1 MVSSLETGLRVPG
14 NRDEFPFPPQAVS
27 TELLP
32 PVIVAFPAII
42 KLGRKTYRYSGGY
55 AGLFVE
61 LPGRYE
67 GSRKWQNSVPRER
80 RDVIPWAPARKDPSS
95 TRNFLCPFMKSANK
109 VLKKCSLRYYLR
121 SRKSVPP
128 TASNSTPKLNREVQ
142 ASLSKEE
149 NCSLVVRVAIL
160 DTDSSVDI
168 EPIPSSGPLRV
179 STPFSSQS
187 RADKTNTEAIDI
199 SIAPNASPSIVQ
211 SPIVKPSMV

>member
-1 MVSSLETGLRVPG
+1 MASSLETGLRVPG

-55 AGLFVE
+55 DGLFVE

-80 RDVIPWAPARKDPSS
+80 RDVIPWAPARKDLSS
-95 TRNFLCPFMKSANK
+95 TRNFLCPVMKSAKK
-109 VLKKCSLRYYLR
+109 VLKKRSSRYYLR

-149 NCSLVVRVAIL
+149 NCTLL
-160 DTDSSVDI
+160 F
-168 EPIPSSGPLRV
+168 EL
-179 STPFSSQS
+179 PF
-187 RADKTNTEAIDI
+187 
-199 SIAPNASPSIVQ
+199 
-211 SPIVKPSMV
+211 